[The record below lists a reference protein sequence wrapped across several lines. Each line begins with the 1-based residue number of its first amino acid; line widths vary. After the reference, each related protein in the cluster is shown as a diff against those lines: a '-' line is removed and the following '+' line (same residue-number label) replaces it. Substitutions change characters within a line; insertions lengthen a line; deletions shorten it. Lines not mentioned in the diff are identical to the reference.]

1 MLREAWDWITTPTD
15 RLTRSS
21 GHLSE
26 FVAIAARRRR
36 HRASWAAHEERVK
49 RAVMDAAARCEPD
62 GTALI
67 LGAGHLHDIPLEALS
82 ARFGHVAL
90 VDLAFSAETRRAARR
105 LLNVSCV
112 RHDVTEALERLAG
125 SRSNENAGEI
135 RIPRPK
141 ALIHDA
147 RITFVAS
154 VNLLS
159 QLPIGMGRALE
170 VLGLSEPEIEPHQ
183 KAVVEAHLG
192 WLGRFGCP
200 RLLICDR
207 AYEVVDRDGTVV
219 ETADPLYGAS
229 LPEGCPPEAE
239 AEENWIWDIAPTG
252 EIDRDHAVRHRVVAI
267 RF

>member
-36 HRASWAAHEERVK
+36 HRASWAVHEERVK
-49 RAVMDAAARCEPD
+49 RAVMEAAERCDPD

-67 LGAGHLHDIPLEALS
+67 LGAGHLHDIPLGALS

-90 VDLAFSAETRRAARR
+90 VDLAFSSTTRRAARR

-112 RHDVTEALERLAG
+112 RHDVTEALEALAAAQSDG
-125 SRSNENAGEI
+125 DI

-147 RITFVAS
+147 RITFAAS
-154 VNLLS
+154 INLLS
-159 QLPIGMGRALE
+159 QLPIGVGRILE
-170 VLGLSEPEIEPHQ
+170 AHGFSEPEVERYQ
-183 KAVVEAHLG
+183 KAVVEAHLD

-207 AYEVVDRDGTVV
+207 AYEVVSGEGRVV

-229 LPEGCPPEAE
+229 LPTADQE
-239 AEENWIWDIAPTG
+239 WVWDIAPPG
-252 EIDRDHAVRHRVVAI
+252 EIDRNHAVRHRVVAAQL
-267 RF
+267 